1 MSDERI
7 KISQLPLVGSYVNL
21 YTIGTDN
28 SLNSVKVPLY
38 ILSQI
43 GDLSALTTSDKSSIV
58 AAINEAVS
66 EIGQG
71 GGGAGFS
78 QVVVLLEDN
87 TPGTPTAE
95 ASISND
101 TLTLTFHHLKGEKGD
116 SADDLDNLVY
126 IGIDEGPLSIPIP
139 PYEETTNKVTEI
151 DENSTDTQY
160 PSAKCVYDALQ
171 EAGGGAGTLDTT
183 ATTAQTTNA
192 SEALSGNVKLH
203 KVAKTGTLA
212 DLIEDTTHRVV
223 TDTEKSTW
231 NGKYSKPSTGIPA
244 SDLES
249 GVIPTVPTI
258 STDISTDATSDTKT
272 ASPKAVKTYVDNI
285 CGNIET
291 LLAAI

>member
-1 MSDERI
+1 M
-7 KISQLPLVGSYVNL
+7 
-21 YTIGTDN
+21 
-28 SLNSVKVPLY
+28 
-38 ILSQI
+38 
-43 GDLSALTTSDKSSIV
+43 
-58 AAINEAVS
+58 AV
-66 EIGQG
+66 I
-71 GGGAGFS
+71 
-78 QVVVLLEDN
+78 LEDN

-95 ASISND
+95 ASIAND
-101 TLTLTFHHLKGEKGD
+101 TLTLTLTFHHLKGEKGD
-116 SADDLDNLVY
+116 SAEDLDNLVY

-139 PYEETTNKVTEI
+139 PYEETTNKVTSLSAQ
-151 DENSTDTQY
+151 STDTQY

-192 SEALSGNVKLH
+192 NEALSGNVKLH

-258 STDISTDATSDTKT
+258 STDISSDATSDTKGNRFKT
-272 ASPKAVKTYVDNI
+272 A
-285 CGNIET
+285 
-291 LLAAI
+291 